1 MAAIRPVLEIENL
14 HLRYGAS
21 EETVHALQGVDL
33 RVLEGDA
40 VALVGESGSGKSTLA
55 RALSGLLPEGRAR
68 IDRGRILLDGTDVTA
83 FDAHDWPAVRGS
95 KVAMVFQD
103 TMSFLNP
110 IMRVGN
116 QIAEA
121 VVGQANSRAAVR
133 DRVRELIEL
142 VRLAPT
148 VLRAYPYELS
158 GGMRQR
164 VGIAIALACRPRLLI
179 ADEPTTALDVTT
191 QAEILKLLHE
201 LRASQRMSL
210 LLITHD
216 LGAVRSLC
224 NRVFIMYA
232 GRILEWG
239 ETRQVFSESGH
250 PYVAG
255 LMDAARAQRD
265 DDGRLRV
272 IEGDVPDLKRIFP
285 ACPFAQRCSSA
296 MTKCSEEMPPAYLVG
311 DDPGHRARCWLH
323 ED

>member
-1 MAAIRPVLEIENL
+1 MTAIRPVLEVEGL
-14 HLRYGAS
+14 HLRYGTS
-21 EETVHALQGVDL
+21 KETVHALQGVDL
-33 RVLEGDA
+33 QVLEGDA

-55 RALSGLLPEGRAR
+55 RALCGLLPEGRAR
-68 IDRGRILLDGTDVTA
+68 IVRGRMLLDGTDVTA
-83 FDAHDWPAVRGS
+83 FGEHDWPAVRGR

-103 TMSFLNP
+103 SMSFLNP
-110 IMRVGN
+110 IMRIGN

-121 VVGQANSRAAVR
+121 VGQADSRAAVSE
-133 DRVRELIEL
+133 RVHELIEL

-232 GRILEWG
+232 GKILEWG
-239 ETRQVFSESGH
+239 ETRHVFSGSGH

-265 DDGRLRV
+265 EDGRLRV
-272 IEGDVPDLKRIFP
+272 IEGDVPNLKQMFP
-285 ACPFAQRCSSA
+285 ACPFAQRCPSA
-296 MTKCSEEMPPAYLVG
+296 MTKCSEEMPPAFLVG
-311 DDPGHRARCWLH
+311 DDPAHRARCWLL
-323 ED
+323 EG